1 MVGVIGKAI
10 KGFGKALKSRGRKPG
25 VFDKVIGKGVVDR
38 NVKSKEVF
46 KTIQGLRKKPKGKF
60 STFPSEIVR
69 TLKSRK
75 GKAFGKGALIGGAAA
90 SGLEYKRRKDRGD
103 YKKGKK

>member
-10 KGFGKALKSRGRKPG
+10 KGVGKALKSRGRKPG

-46 KTIQGLRKKPKGKF
+46 KTIQGLRKKPYKGAKENLDKIYKKKGINYKKIAKK
-60 STFPSEIVR
+60 TAPIAAAGAAGVAYGE
-69 TLKSRK
+69 RK
-75 GKAFGKGALIGGAAA
+75 GKK
-90 SGLEYKRRKDRGD
+90 
-103 YKKGKK
+103 